1 MTPYAPAGGYRLHEV
16 TGSGRLRGEMCWLHL
31 FDAKKKL
38 RRPESRALG
47 L

>member
-1 MTPYAPAGGYRLHEV
+1 LHEV
-16 TGSGRLRGEMCWLHL
+16 VGSGRLRAEMCWLYL

-38 RRPESRALG
+38 RRPETRALG